1 LAGCEVSRLLGK
13 ERLKFGSGAQSSDK
27 EEEDELGVRLEEDAV
42 ALP

>member
-27 EEEDELGVRLEEDAV
+27 EDELGVRLEEDAV